1 MRILESGLPDQVAN
15 EEKLARFLTSSSQFN
30 SKMVKP
36 SAFLPE
42 PGTWETSVFRS
53 GSEPQEALWGVGH
66 RYAAQGRNLHGVAIV
81 EASSVRAIRL
91 DVIAAEPPPKHS
103 AIRNW
108 PQVRDDPERQ
118 KAQHKELAILLASKA
133 ELVKK

>member
-1 MRILESGLPDQVAN
+1 MLESGLSEQVAN
-15 EEKLARFLTSSSQFN
+15 EEKLARFLTSQSQFN
-30 SKMVKP
+30 STMVKP

-42 PGTWETSVFRS
+42 PNTWETSVFRCS
-53 GSEPQEALWGVGH
+53 GEQPEDLWAVGH
-66 RYAAQGRNLHGVAIV
+66 KYAAQGRNLHGAAIF
-81 EASSVRAIRL
+81 EAGSVRAFRL
-91 DVIAAEPPPKHS
+91 HVIADEPPPKHA

-133 ELVKK
+133 SLLKK